1 LVVDDISS
9 SLWAGMTAQLV
20 EQGDVR
26 GVDGEVLGLDS
37 GKIAFLGLC
46 PPMGRHSIL
55 PLTEEN
61 PQIAMSGI
69 HSTHGEWRMFMPAD
83 EC

>member
-1 LVVDDISS
+1 
-9 SLWAGMTAQLV
+9 MTAQLV

-61 PQIAMSGI
+61 PQIPCPEYTQLTGNAAPLSFFDLVSGC
-69 HSTHGEWRMFMPAD
+69 GGGGG
-83 EC
+83 

>member
-1 LVVDDISS
+1 MVDDISS

-55 PLTEEN
+55 PLTTEEN
-61 PQIAMSGI
+61 PQIAMSGM